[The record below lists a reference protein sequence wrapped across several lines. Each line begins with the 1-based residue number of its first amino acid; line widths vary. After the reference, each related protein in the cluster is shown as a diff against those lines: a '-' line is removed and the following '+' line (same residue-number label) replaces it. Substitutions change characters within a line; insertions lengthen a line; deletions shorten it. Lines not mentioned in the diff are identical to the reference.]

1 MKTQSPFPR
10 YPSMM
15 LAAMDKISAA
25 TAAAMNT
32 PVTPVKFK
40 KPSYCLVQALAN
52 PDKVWSQ
59 GKIMRDCHRTEGNLI
74 FYLCLSTKEN
84 REQKTEA

>member
-40 KPSYCLVQALAN
+40 KPLYFLVQALTN
-52 PDKVWSQ
+52 PDKVWS
-59 GKIMRDCHRTEGNLI
+59 
-74 FYLCLSTKEN
+74 
-84 REQKTEA
+84 